1 MLTHLKAN
9 KNIYITLGL
18 IGVASVVSYFA
29 ITDVMNF
36 KRDKDDGDE

>member
-1 MLTHLKAN
+1 MLTHLRAN

-18 IGVASVVSYFA
+18 IGIASVVSYFA

-36 KRDKDDGDE
+36 KRDKDDEDE